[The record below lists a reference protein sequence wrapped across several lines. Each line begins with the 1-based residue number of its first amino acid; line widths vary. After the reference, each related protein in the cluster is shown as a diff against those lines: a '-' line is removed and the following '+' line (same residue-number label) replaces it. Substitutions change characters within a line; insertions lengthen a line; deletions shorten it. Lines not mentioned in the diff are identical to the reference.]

1 MNRRR
6 KHKPG
11 TSPVKD
17 HCGPTK
23 KARFRSRGA
32 AAVAL
37 ENVQQTRDDRMRGK
51 REERTYYCAL
61 CGGWHLT
68 SSPR

>member
-17 HCGPTK
+17 HCGATK
-23 KARFRSRGA
+23 KARYHSAGA
-32 AAVAL
+32 AANAL
-37 ENVQQTRDDRMRGK
+37 ETVQQLRRARGRGK
-51 REERTYYCAL
+51 SEQRSYYCAL

-68 SSPR
+68 SSPE